1 MKTFF
6 PFIIILLS
14 ILWWYFWTSIW
25 NQKNITNISSLE
37 NNITNIVEEVSP
49 SIVSIIIKKD
59 LTLYRSDPWGFFK
72 IPVWSFERKIW
83 WWTGFFITKDW
94 IIITNKHVVSDFEA
108 NYIVI
113 TNSWKEYETKVIY
126 IDPETD
132 LALLKIDHEWPKEMP
147 LATSSGWE
155 VWETLEFISSEDDIK
170 VWNFAIAIWN
180 SMAEFQNSVSLGIV
194 SGKNRNLWDIWLYNL
209 IQTDASINPWNS
221 WWPLINT
228 AWNVIW
234 INTLIINNF
243 EKVWFA
249 IPIDTKKINEILKKL
264 PN

>member
-1 MKTFF
+1 MKILF
-6 PFIIILLS
+6 PFIIFILS
-14 ILWWYFWTSIW
+14 ILWWYFWTSIS
-25 NQKNITNISSLE
+25 NQNNTPNINSLE
-37 NNITNIVEEVSP
+37 NNITSIVEEVSP

-59 LTLYRSDPWGFFK
+59 LILYRSDPWGFFK
-72 IPVWSFERKIW
+72 VPVWSFERKVW
-83 WWTGFFITKDW
+83 WWTGFFVTKDW
-94 IIITNKHVVSDFEA
+94 IIITNKHVISDFEA

-113 TNSWKEYETKVIY
+113 TNSWEEYETKVIY
-126 IDPETD
+126 IDTETD
-132 LALLKIDHEWPKEMP
+132 IALL
-147 LATSSGWE
+147 E
-155 VWETLEFISSEDDIK
+155 VDYNSKALDFINTKNDIK
-170 VWNFAIAIWN
+170 VWNFAIAVWN

-228 AWNVIW
+228 DWKVIW

-243 EKVWFA
+243 KEVWFA

-264 PN
+264 SN